1 MRVWNAQGDLHMNMI
16 ANIRSVD
23 ARESVF
29 SRLDVLIARR
39 PPSPDAARVEAR
51 QLVSMAIADSC
62 QADSLWGTVDA
73 FHAHF
78 DFMMQTI
85 EINGADDPGLG
96 PLRTKCRFYLEQVE
110 ALSLSLTY

>member
-1 MRVWNAQGDLHMNMI
+1 MNMI

-23 ARESVF
+23 ARESIF
-29 SRLDVLIARR
+29 SRLDALIARR

-62 QADSLWGTVDA
+62 QADSLWGAVDA

-85 EINGADDPGLG
+85 EINGADDPNLRL
-96 PLRTKCRFYLEQVE
+96 LRTKCRFYLEQVE
-110 ALSLSLTY
+110 AMCLSLSY